1 MAKYKR
7 RIYCKFC
14 DFFCYEPDDFVSH
27 LEKHHDEMIPED
39 MTPWQFSYYL
49 RTNKT
54 HGSCIVCKKDTS
66 WNEKTHKY
74 NRFCGNPACKEKYK
88 ELFKKRMI
96 GKYGKTTLLND
107 PEHQKKMLANRKIS
121 GTYLWRDHV
130 HKTNYTGSYEKDF
143 LIFLDQIMNFDPEDV
158 MAPSPHTYY
167 YMYEGKKHFYIPD
180 FFIPSLGL
188 EIEIK
193 DGGDNP
199 NMHHKIQDVD
209 KVKEKLKD
217 EVMMKNH
224 YDYIKIVNK
233 DNKKFFEYLDKAK
246 DKFFDETKKTEHIVM
261 LEDLNKLYV
270 GSYIT
275 ESVLVESDQKSNI
288 DKNFKKKSNKSIN
301 SKALDIHSKEAKK
314 YIDNDSYLSSLKPKI
329 KKFNGEIIVDQD
341 KEKIIG
347 RFLIGTGKDKGF
359 IGAVRVNDAYK
370 GYGYG
375 NQLIEDAINKYNGED
390 LIVYKDNEVAREI
403 YKKHG
408 FVDVNCNSINN
419 KSEYYMK
426 LKSKL
431 TDSDNINEKS
441 FTESVYDF
449 DESDW
454 NGEDTTE
461 LFFKEDWTD
470 NPDDFSNYHLKKEAV
485 SDDIFEEKHW
495 DTLLTRPQ
503 VYFNKSLKLYH
514 YSNSKKDTIIPITV
528 NAGNKLAKP
537 RFSSWWTSQKSQS
550 GWVLSYILFSKF
562 KDCKWEDVLWD
573 VEEFNTDGLKYK
585 APRTIISQSFF
596 NKHKDFIKSVDIYEH
611 EKTFKGKDLGRGC
624 EYSVDE
630 FTCDF
635 AVKPDKVRRV
645 PFDELLNMI
654 KIVPDEEMKIYK
666 KKLNDMRLH
675 NKNWQDIVH
684 TKKPWLYWEFDVGN
698 DIRVKYC
705 KDHGIDFKVDEEYFR
720 FTYQGI
726 GIYEAL
732 REKVSPEVWKKLLSS
747 SNFTWL
753 PKPQYYSKT
762 CLSYFTK
769 EGRELFTKKVL
780 PICEKYLGEEI
791 EFCKVK
797 NLKNIVYKDKYQVIT
812 DTDVKEK
819 FDRKYSDSERRKISK
834 GIKTLRE
841 SVDTTNSD
849 NIVNNGNST
858 SRTMQAESD
867 AKKKQIELNNTKYNG
882 SNDKTNT
889 QSQQLASLE
898 HDKDGANKKTINKIN
913 KAKMLTIKNNMN
925 DNKPVTEDA
934 DIIDS

>member
-246 DKFFDETKKTEHIVM
+246 DKFFDETKKTEQIVM

-359 IGAVRVNDAYK
+359 IGALRVNDAYK

-454 NGEDTTE
+454 ISEDTTE
-461 LFFKEDWTD
+461 LFFKENNDEKVITESLETFLTT
-470 NPDDFSNYHLKKEAV
+470 NPFESDITVYHGSVDKMIIIKPTRLNVGTKISKPRMSSFWGSDYMWCKVFAVQRLIENHKFRVPNNRVLKFMNKKIPFTE
-485 SDDIFEEKHW
+485 DLICLIEDKNNIEK
-495 DTLLTRPQ
+495 LLRSSKIYIYTKT
-503 VYFNKSLKLYH
+503 FNKKFVGIGH
-514 YSNSKKDTIIPITV
+514 
-528 NAGNKLAKP
+528 NACYP
-537 RFSSWWTSQKSQS
+537 
-550 GWVLSYILFSKF
+550 
-562 KDCKWEDVLWD
+562 E
-573 VEEFNTDGLKYK
+573 
-585 APRTIISQSFF
+585 IS
-596 NKHKDFIKSVDIYEH
+596 
-611 EKTFKGKDLGRGC
+611 
-624 EYSVDE
+624 
-630 FTCDF
+630 CDF
-635 AVKPDKVRRV
+635 PVKPDKC
-645 PFDELLNMI
+645 DEL
-654 KIVPDEEMKIYK
+654 
-666 KKLNDMRLH
+666 
-675 NKNWQDIVH
+675 
-684 TKKPWLYWEFDVGN
+684 
-698 DIRVKYC
+698 KYE
-705 KDHGIDFKVDEEYFR
+705 DFKDVTIRYVTKDELNNYWS
-720 FTYQGI
+720 TYC
-726 GIYEAL
+726 E
-732 REKVSPEVWKKLLSS
+732 
-747 SNFTWL
+747 
-753 PKPQYYSKT
+753 
-762 CLSYFTK
+762 
-769 EGRELFTKKVL
+769 
-780 PICEKYLGEEI
+780 PIIK
-791 EFCKVK
+791 
-797 NLKNIVYKDKYQVIT
+797 KDK
-812 DTDVKEK
+812 K
-819 FDRKYSDSERRKISK
+819 FGKGKMIKYSDSERRKISK

-925 DNKPVTEDA
+925 DNKPVTEDV

>member
-167 YMYEGKKHFYIPD
+167 YIYEGKKHFYIPD

-233 DNKKFFEYLDKAK
+233 DNKKFFEYLDKVK
-246 DKFFDETKKTEHIVM
+246 NKFFDETKKTEQIVM

-314 YIDNDSYLSSLKPKI
+314 YIDNDSYLSNLKPKI
-329 KKFNGEIIVDQD
+329 KKFNGEIIVDKN

-359 IGAVRVNDAYK
+359 IGALRVNDAYK

-431 TDSDNINEKS
+431 TDDKVI
-441 FTESVYDF
+441 TESV
-449 DESDW
+449 
-454 NGEDTTE
+454 
-461 LFFKEDWTD
+461 
-470 NPDDFSNYHLKKEAV
+470 DDL
-485 SDDIFEEKHW
+485 FEETHW
-495 DTLLTRPQ
+495 DTLLTRPK
-503 VYFNKSLKLYH
+503 VYVNKSIKMYH
-514 YSNSKKDTIIPITV
+514 YSNTKKDEVIPITV

-537 RFSSWWTSQKSQS
+537 RFSS
-550 GWVLSYILFSKF
+550 
-562 KDCKWEDVLWD
+562 
-573 VEEFNTDGLKYK
+573 
-585 APRTIISQSFF
+585 
-596 NKHKDFIKSVDIYEH
+596 
-611 EKTFKGKDLGRGC
+611 
-624 EYSVDE
+624 
-630 FTCDF
+630 
-635 AVKPDKVRRV
+635 
-645 PFDELLNMI
+645 
-654 KIVPDEEMKIYK
+654 
-666 KKLNDMRLH
+666 
-675 NKNWQDIVH
+675 
-684 TKKPWLYWEFDVGN
+684 
-698 DIRVKYC
+698 
-705 KDHGIDFKVDEEYFR
+705 
-720 FTYQGI
+720 
-726 GIYEAL
+726 
-732 REKVSPEVWKKLLSS
+732 
-747 SNFTWL
+747 
-753 PKPQYYSKT
+753 
-762 CLSYFTK
+762 
-769 EGRELFTKKVL
+769 
-780 PICEKYLGEEI
+780 
-791 EFCKVK
+791 
-797 NLKNIVYKDKYQVIT
+797 
-812 DTDVKEK
+812 
-819 FDRKYSDSERRKISK
+819 
-834 GIKTLRE
+834 
-841 SVDTTNSD
+841 
-849 NIVNNGNST
+849 
-858 SRTMQAESD
+858 
-867 AKKKQIELNNTKYNG
+867 
-882 SNDKTNT
+882 
-889 QSQQLASLE
+889 
-898 HDKDGANKKTINKIN
+898 
-913 KAKMLTIKNNMN
+913 
-925 DNKPVTEDA
+925 
-934 DIIDS
+934 